1 MGATAGLFL
10 AGCAVSPG
18 GDPLQVERINQIM
31 RAPARVENE
40 TPEQQ
45 AMRGARERAFGQKI
59 GLLSVQDTY
68 EPPRLVRIVAPANPP
83 GATEAGKSGLVSVGV
98 IIDPAGHVQDARVI
112 SSTDPVFEAAA
123 LAAVKQWQF
132 TPGRR
137 NGQSIS
143 MSFIFPVDFP
153 AH

>member
-1 MGATAGLFL
+1 MGATAALFL
-10 AGCAVSPG
+10 AGCAASPG
-18 GDPLQVERINQIM
+18 GDPLQVERINRIM

-45 AMRGARERAFGQKI
+45 ATRGAREQAFGQKI

-68 EPPRLVRIVAPANPP
+68 EPPRLVRIVAPVNPP
-83 GATEAGKSGLVSVGV
+83 GAAEAGKSGQVSVGV
-98 IIDPAGHVQDARVI
+98 IIDPAGRIQDARVI

-123 LAAVKQWQF
+123 LAAVKQWRF

-137 NGQSIS
+137 NGQLIS

-153 AH
+153 AP